1 MSVEHENELKKTR
14 RRRLALILPG
24 HNEELIIATTIRSA
38 VAAGLSIKDI
48 YVVDDD
54 SSDNTRRLALRYLPT
69 SHVLTVKRSGKAR
82 AVKQAIEKFAIVER
96 YTWVHVADADSV
108 FCPDYFR
115 IYQRHLNANEHVAA
129 VGFVQSMRGNWIATY
144 RSFSYTYGQH
154 IFRRLQSWL
163 GIISVLPGPVTCFR
177 TDIIKRFDFDSE
189 SLTEDFDLTLQ
200 IHRKKLGRIRF
211 IPEAI
216 NYTQDPRTLKDFCA
230 QTLRWQRG
238 FFQGVRKYRIGL
250 RPYPIDVGI
259 GYQIGESVYYMVL
272 LLVIMPLLFVTT
284 HSWTASGGI
293 LLADFVAIIVLA
305 AFSAV
310 VARRPVIFLSLS
322 YFYVLRAIE
331 LFIFIQAFVEVIIL
345 RRHRTTAT
353 GWKTEGRRFELNI
366 EDMKSL

>member
-1 MSVEHENELKKTR
+1 MSGHEEKLRNPK

-48 YVVDDD
+48 YVVDDA
-54 SSDNTRRLALRYLPT
+54 SSDATRRIALRYLPT
-69 SHVLTVKRSGKAR
+69 SHVLTVERSGKAR
-82 AVKQAIEKFAIVER
+82 AVKQAIEKFAITRR
-96 YTWVHVADADSV
+96 YVWVHIADADSV
-108 FCPDYFR
+108 FCPNYFR
-115 IYQRHLNANEHVAA
+115 IYQKHLDAKEHVAA

-163 GIISVLPGPVTCFR
+163 GVISVLPGPVTCFQ
-177 TDIIKRFDFDSE
+177 TDIIEKFDFDSQ

-200 IHRKKLGRIRF
+200 IHRKKLGHIRF
-211 IPEAI
+211 IPEAV
-216 NYTQDPRTLKDFCA
+216 NYTQDPRTLKDFCL

-250 RPYPIDVGI
+250 RLHPIDMGI
-259 GYQIGESVYYMVL
+259 GYQVGESVYYMLL
-272 LLVIMPLLFVTT
+272 LLVITPLLFITT
-284 HSWTASGGI
+284 HSWAASGGV
-293 LLADFVAIIVLA
+293 LLADFSAIVVLA
-305 AFSAV
+305 AFSAI
-310 VARRPVIFLSLS
+310 VARRPIIMVSLT

-331 LFIFIQAFVEVIIL
+331 LFIFIEAFVEVIIL
-345 RRHRTTAT
+345 RRHRTTIT
-353 GWKTEGRRFELNI
+353 GWKTEGRRFELNM